1 MTHRWHDAEA
11 LLVDAATEDLSEVGE
26 VQPALIAF
34 AGAMLR
40 FVAWLRPFP
49 GGGHHEPVIELL
61 ALAGPL
67 DCDRLMLS
75 LGGRLWQADRPP
87 PVDVGG
93 DHRQRAIVIH
103 AVDGADGAPRAW
115 SALHPFT
122 VDGRGEPALGERRA
136 AGPARGWVGD
146 ALLAAVCHR
155 GRLRASWAA
164 IAEQATRVDALGHVL
179 YLPPDVVALLADAPG
194 PGGF

>member
-1 MTHRWHDAEA
+1 MFHRWHDAEA
-11 LLVDAATEDLSEVGE
+11 LLVDAATEDLWEVGE

-49 GGGHHEPVIELL
+49 GGGHHQPLIELL

-75 LGGRLWQADRPP
+75 LGGRLWRLDRAPP
-87 PVDVGG
+87 LAAREDQ
-93 DHRQRAIVIH
+93 RQRAIVVH
-103 AVDGADGAPRAW
+103 AVDGAGGAPRAW
-115 SALHPFT
+115 SALYPFT
-122 VDGRGEPALGERRA
+122 LDTRGMPTLEPRRDPGAAQGWLGT
-136 AGPARGWVGD
+136 

-155 GRLRASWAA
+155 ERLRAPWEA
-164 IAEQATRVDALGHVL
+164 IAEQIARVDALGHVL
-179 YLPPDVVALLADAPG
+179 YLPPDVVALLAGTRAPG
-194 PGGF
+194 C